1 MKILYCTEHLSLVDQ
16 YNLTRSPE
24 TEKMS
29 EHVGE
34 ELPIDK
40 YMVREE
46 ERADTGEAVIIS
58 SIMSKGKVYATNS
71 ATFCREFTGILE
83 MAKSAGEKVN
93 TIRISEGKSNKG
105 RTYITCVYVN

>member
-1 MKILYCTEHLSLVDQ
+1 MKILFSTEKLSLIDQ

-29 EHVGE
+29 DHVGE
-34 ELPIDK
+34 ELTIDA

-46 ERADTGEAVIIS
+46 ERADTGEAVTIS

-71 ATFCREFTGILE
+71 ATFCREFIGILQ
-83 MAKSAGEKVN
+83 MAQNAGEKVN

-105 RTYITCVYVN
+105 RTFITCVYIN

>member
-1 MKILYCTEHLSLVDQ
+1 MKILYSTDKLSLVDQ

-34 ELPIDK
+34 ELKIDA

-46 ERADTGEAVIIS
+46 ERVDTGEAVVIT
-58 SIMSKGKVYATNS
+58 SIMSNGKVYATNS
-71 ATFCREFTGILE
+71 ATFCREFMGILQ
-83 MAKSAGEKVN
+83 MAQSAGEKVN

-105 RTYITCVYVN
+105 RTFITCVFIN